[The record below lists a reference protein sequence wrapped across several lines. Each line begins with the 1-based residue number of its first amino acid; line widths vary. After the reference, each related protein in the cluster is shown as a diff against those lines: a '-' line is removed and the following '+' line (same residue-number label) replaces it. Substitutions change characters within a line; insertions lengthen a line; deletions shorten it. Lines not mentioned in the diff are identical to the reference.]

1 VSYDSTVIQS
11 IRLNVAGHERGKNN
25 TGYPHFGS
33 HACPGCVAFLLHCEI
48 SGLRSAGIPGGFMN
62 RRWMCL
68 LFISLVA
75 AGAAVTRAADVP
87 DSVSIKVGQQIFV
100 SFTSNGDSLVG
111 PKTLPDANGPDPAVT
126 IQLSQSG
133 PTRTLLV
140 TNPYARGL
148 GYRVSAR
155 KRGSRKETELPVSSV
170 RSGQQSV
177 MTLGEPF
184 DELVLYEFHLQG

>member
-1 VSYDSTVIQS
+1 
-11 IRLNVAGHERGKNN
+11 
-25 TGYPHFGS
+25 
-33 HACPGCVAFLLHCEI
+33 
-48 SGLRSAGIPGGFMN
+48 MN
-62 RRWMCL
+62 RRWMSFAL
-68 LFISLVA
+68 MSLAV
-75 AGAAVTRAADVP
+75 AGAGATRADVP
-87 DSVSIKVGQQIFV
+87 DSVIVKVGQQIFV
-100 SFTSNGDSLVG
+100 SFTANGDSLVS

-126 IQLSQSG
+126 IQVTQSG

-148 GYRVSAR
+148 GCRVIAK

-170 RSGQQSV
+170 RSGQQAV